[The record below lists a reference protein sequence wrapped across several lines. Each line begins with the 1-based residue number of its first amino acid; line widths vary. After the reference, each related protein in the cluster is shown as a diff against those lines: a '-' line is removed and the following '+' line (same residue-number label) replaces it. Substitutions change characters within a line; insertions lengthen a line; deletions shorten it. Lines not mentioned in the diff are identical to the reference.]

1 MHCLIPIVVFV
12 SIILAQMIVSTVFI
26 FKDTDYLKKNFS
38 HEKVYVNLF
47 VKIIIYILLI
57 VVVYMLCNN
66 EMYTVAWIIIG
77 LELAIWIVALVL
89 YLYYKKQVKYY
100 SSEIIK
106 FYQDSDSEPTSAS
119 TSAHTKKQ

>member
-1 MHCLIPIVVFV
+1 
-12 SIILAQMIVSTVFI
+12 
-26 FKDTDYLKKNFS
+26 
-38 HEKVYVNLF
+38 
-47 VKIIIYILLI
+47 
-57 VVVYMLCNN
+57 
-66 EMYTVAWIIIG
+66 MYTVAWIIIG

-119 TSAHTKKQ
+119 TSASTSAHTKKQFKNIHK